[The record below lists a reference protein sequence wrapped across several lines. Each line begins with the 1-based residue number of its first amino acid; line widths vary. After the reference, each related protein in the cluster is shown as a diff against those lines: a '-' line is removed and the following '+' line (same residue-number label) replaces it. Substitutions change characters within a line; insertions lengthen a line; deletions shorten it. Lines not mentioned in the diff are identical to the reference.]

1 MRGEAQ
7 GTYCLVGI
15 VISSLILIKL
25 KYHFIYIYIHIFLL
39 YGLTCSYIKTD
50 RIPYNN
56 IDITTIF
63 IIAM

>member
-25 KYHFIYIYIHIFLL
+25 KYHYIYIY
-39 YGLTCSYIKTD
+39 SYIPFVWVDMFLYKD
-50 RIPYNN
+50 R
-56 IDITTIF
+56 
-63 IIAM
+63 